1 MLKTAKKLTAL
12 LVVLTL
18 CFPVISLAD
27 VSWSASDLQT
37 AEDVLASGIKIGGA
51 TADTTTFAG
60 TNYANAYK
68 QSVDSNTQ
76 VRANP
81 TNYINTLVANN
92 EKITIEFDYRTDVEN
107 TYLRC
112 ELRNVT
118 TSEKS
123 MAAQNPYWTGF
134 QYDTNNKVTKN
145 TWHQFKATVDSKAL
159 KESYES
165 SKVTAT
171 DCYFLIQL
179 TTGAGNYWTANFKIR
194 GEDSVLPLKT
204 PGITWNDAK
213 RFVLDSTAENHAGVT
228 GGVHKLTLTGDD
240 LKNTTY
246 QALSTKDYSFAEG
259 KYRLSFWYKEDSSN
273 TKKMTRSWRLK
284 TGTSANADL
293 TDTNSETYV
302 CYYGG
307 DGTTES
313 PATEWTYVTTDFVV
327 DETTNATLLTGT
339 PVALSWQSIGASNST
354 YISSVTS
361 CGIYISDFEVVKYPD
376 ENSKVLS
383 DDSLE
388 VDQTHGSDAEISIG
402 GYIDTSVTPTFKIGE
417 TEYTVTLSSSSV
429 SDKYVTAKYTADT
442 DALRQGGY
450 DGTFTVTDIWG
461 KAHAIPVELVV
472 SGDQTKIIK
481 FRKGTW
487 SDNILSE
494 TSASVTSTSDNK
506 FTRWEE
512 NTATTDKFTSKI
524 KDLYGQGKSLFKLS
538 FDVSGVSGST
548 YDKTAEVQLRSA
560 SGTQFTV
567 SIPKEELNDGQP
579 HHYDLIADFGTI
591 DDSLINGNWSIFWRY
606 WGEGT
611 VNYSNISLKYM
622 NETSSGSEVYAT
634 LKVKNNVEKTFDFTG
649 SFIVGGYESD
659 VLKTV
664 KITNI
669 IKYVNEGTNKG
680 VGIGSLAQGKER
692 VISIPIDYNEN
703 YTYKAFY
710 FSSLDNLTPEMPS
723 VSK

>member
-37 AEDVLASGIKIGGA
+37 AEDVLASGIKIGNA

-60 TNYANAYK
+60 TDYANAYK
-68 QSVDSNTQ
+68 QSVGSNTQ

-112 ELRNVT
+112 ELRNVA

-134 QYDTNNKVTKN
+134 QYDTDNKVTKD
-145 TWHQFKATVDSKAL
+145 TWHHFKATVDSKAL

-165 SKVTAT
+165 SKVTAK

-204 PGITWNDAK
+204 PGISWYTT
-213 RFVLDSTAENHAGVT
+213 RFPLDSEATNYAGVA
-228 GGVHKLTLTGDD
+228 GDVHKLTLSDFQY
-240 LKNTTY
+240 TTF
-246 QALSTKDYSFAEG
+246 QALSTKDYTFVEG
-259 KYRLSFWYKEDSSN
+259 KYRLSFWYKEESSN
-273 TKKMTRSWRLK
+273 TKKMTRSWRLM
-284 TGTSANADL
+284 TGSSSNADL
-293 TDTNSETYV
+293 TNTDGNPYV
-302 CYYGG
+302 CLYNG

-313 PATEWTYVTTDFVV
+313 AATEWTYVTTDFVV

-339 PVALSWQSIGASNST
+339 PVVIKWQSIGATNVTYTSN
-354 YISSVTS
+354 VTS

-429 SDKYVTAKYTADT
+429 PDKKYVTAKYTADT

-487 SDNILSE
+487 SDSIL
-494 TSASVTSTSDNK
+494 
-506 FTRWEE
+506 
-512 NTATTDKFTSKI
+512 NTATETVYSSVSGGTYIRWEDNGKSDSQFTSRI
-524 KDLYGQGKSLFKLS
+524 QNLYAEGKSLFKLS

-548 YDKTAEVQLRSA
+548 YDKTAEVQLRSG

-634 LKVKNNVEKTFDFTG
+634 LKVKNNVEDAFDFTG

-659 VLKTV
+659 VLKTK

-669 IKYVNEGTNKG
+669 IKYVDEGTNRG
-680 VGIGSLAQGKER
+680 VGIGSLAKDKAR